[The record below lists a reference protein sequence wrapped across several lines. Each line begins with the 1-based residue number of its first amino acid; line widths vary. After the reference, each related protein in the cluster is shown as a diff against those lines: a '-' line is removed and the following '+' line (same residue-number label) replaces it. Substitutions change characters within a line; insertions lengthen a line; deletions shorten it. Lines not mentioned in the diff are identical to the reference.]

1 MKRKIWNWL
10 TGSGRQKGEQAQGTG
25 ILLLGG
31 LVLAF
36 ILGGCGRAQPGRVKH
51 VDTAMGT
58 VIRQDLYVCG
68 ETDYCGDILRLLGEL
83 EGAELSWRLETS
95 QVYRINHAT
104 GDAARERRI
113 PVTEEMAGI
122 LGQCLELTRKSNGA
136 FDVTLGE
143 VVRLWDIDSYAAGT
157 KVEPGDF
164 RVPGEQELQEA
175 LSRCGSHRMRL
186 ESDTGN
192 TGIAEDTGNTGNPSL
207 YMPEGMQLDLGAVG
221 KGIALDRIRE
231 YLQGQPGVTGAV
243 VSVGGSILTYGEK
256 PDNSSFRIGIL
267 DPAEPSRNIGILTL
281 DGEWC
286 ISTSG
291 DYERYVEVE
300 GVRYHHIL
308 DPATGYPADS
318 GVRSVTVLSQDGLL
332 SDGLSTACF
341 ILGEEKGMALAKEY
355 GVHVLFVLED
365 GRILMSPGMET
376 FFQLLSG

>member
-1 MKRKIWNWL
+1 M
-10 TGSGRQKGEQAQGTG
+10 GSG
-25 ILLLGG
+25 
-31 LVLAF
+31 
-36 ILGGCGRAQPGRVKH
+36 
-51 VDTAMGT
+51 
-58 VIRQDLYVCG
+58 
-68 ETDYCGDILRLLGEL
+68 
-83 EGAELSWRLETS
+83 
-95 QVYRINHAT
+95 
-104 GDAARERRI
+104 
-113 PVTEEMAGI
+113 
-122 LGQCLELTRKSNGA
+122 
-136 FDVTLGE
+136 
-143 VVRLWDIDSYAAGT
+143 
-157 KVEPGDF
+157 
-164 RVPGEQELQEA
+164 
-175 LSRCGSHRMRL
+175 
-186 ESDTGN
+186 
-192 TGIAEDTGNTGNPSL
+192 
-207 YMPEGMQLDLGAVG
+207 
-221 KGIALDRIRE
+221 
-231 YLQGQPGVTGAV
+231 
-243 VSVGGSILTYGEK
+243 GGSILTYGEK